1 MKINLRQALVYLVIA
16 FVVVSIWKSP
26 ETSASAFGDF
36 MGNVGSLGAQVIDK
50 LSTFLKGLG
59 K

>member
-1 MKINLRQALVYLVIA
+1 VISSLRRALLVLVIA
-16 FVVVSIWKSP
+16 VVVVSIWKSP
-26 ETSASAFGDF
+26 EASASAFRDF
-36 MGNVGSLGAQVIDK
+36 MGNLGSFGSQVIDK

>member
-1 MKINLRQALVYLVIA
+1 VKINLRQALVYLVIA

-26 ETSASAFGDF
+26 EASASAFGDF
-36 MGNVGSLGAQVIDK
+36 MGNLGSFGSQVIDK